1 MKKKF
6 ILPIIALGLFMACSD
21 NSNTNT
27 VNVSAD
33 DPSGES
39 VTGSSDSGDPGSA
52 KTGQESS
59 ASTEP
64 ESSTEGGEGG
74 TTPGTTTESSPSEG
88 GTTTPSS
95 NSAPATP
102 TEPVRVEINNTIPNN
117 SVTEVGDYDNYKYFG
132 AELSGRNQ
140 FTYGRFEAR
149 MKMVSVS
156 GSVSSMFLY
165 YDPSYKLG
173 SEPWNEIDI
182 EVLGTNP
189 GSWQSNLITRY
200 PDEEGKKNQKIFS
213 EYVTGFGFNSTEDFH
228 LFAFIWTPE
237 YISWEI
243 DSVEI
248 RRDVLGMDKGQV
260 EYMTLQQ
267 TLRFNLWASNTPAW
281 TGKFTG
287 AELASGPVAQEIDYV
302 RIYNYDKDSKTF
314 SLAWQD
320 DFDGTTL
327 NTSRWSKGNWEM
339 ERVMLS
345 PDNVVVEDGK
355 CKLLLSRVAK

>member
-39 VTGSSDSGDPGSA
+39 VTGSSDSGDPGSP
-52 KTGQESS
+52 KTGEESS

-64 ESSTEGGEGG
+64 ESSSEGGEGG
-74 TTPGTTTESSPSEG
+74 TTPGTTTESSSSEG
-88 GTTTPSS
+88 GTTTPSAT
-95 NSAPATP
+95 SAPAIP
-102 TEPVRVEINNTIPNN
+102 TEPLRVEIQNNIPNN
-117 SVTEVGDYDNYKYFG
+117 TATEVGDYDNYKYYG

-165 YDPSYKLG
+165 YDNSYKLKT
-173 SEPWNEIDI
+173 EPWNEIDI

-189 GSWQSNLITRY
+189 GSWQSNLITRE
-200 PDEEGKKNQKIFS
+200 PDQGSTENPKIFS
-213 EYVTGFGFNSTEDFH
+213 EYITGFGFNSTEDFH
-228 LFAFIWTPE
+228 LFGFVWTPE

-260 EYMTLQQ
+260 EYMTLRQ

-287 AELASGPVAQEIDYV
+287 AELANGPVAQEIDYV
-302 RIYNYDKDSKTF
+302 RVYNYDKENRTF

-320 DFDGTTL
+320 DFDGNSL
-327 NTSRWSKGNWEM
+327 NTSRWSTGNWEM
-339 ERVMLS
+339 ERVTLS
-345 PDNVVVEDGK
+345 PSNVVVEDGK